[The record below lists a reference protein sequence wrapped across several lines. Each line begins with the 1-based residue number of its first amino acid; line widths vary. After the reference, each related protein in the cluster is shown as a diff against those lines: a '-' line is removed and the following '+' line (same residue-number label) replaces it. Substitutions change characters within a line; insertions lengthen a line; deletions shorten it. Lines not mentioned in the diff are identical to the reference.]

1 MRRLLLLLVIF
12 LIGLGI
18 IAAIKGLRDK
28 APLSTVPTSE
38 IASPEMEITKFH
50 LVETIKG
57 IKRWKIE
64 AAQAQVY
71 ENQTRMEGIETEF
84 FSEQGDSITLSM
96 KANQGVLDTIHRD
109 ISASGQV
116 VVTDAEGGILHTQS
130 LNWRAKEKI
139 LSTPDTFVF
148 TQEGLTVTGQGV
160 VVDQQTEKLKI
171 KQDLKAE
178 KEEGPL
184 TITAKEAL
192 WNKREQA
199 VFLKG
204 EVKIVYKETIINA
217 DLVDGYGELNNLKK
231 IIGRGKVKIVD
242 TKEETTITGGY
253 LEYLQATEYTLIT
266 ANKGE
271 KVKLEVKADT
281 ITVTAAKMERYLKE
295 NRSVATGAVEIK
307 GEDLFAS
314 CGRATYY
321 EDEEKIVLE
330 GEPQLIQIKEGNRFQ
345 GEEIIYYTEDERIK
359 IIGGV
364 EATLFPKK

>member
-1 MRRLLLLLVIF
+1 MRKLLLVIF

-18 IAAIKGLRDK
+18 ITAIKGLRDDT
-28 APLSTVPTSE
+28 PLSTAPSSE
-38 IASPEMEITKFH
+38 TAAPEIEITKFR

-71 ENQTRMEGIETEF
+71 ENQTRMEEIETEF
-84 FSEQGDSITLSM
+84 FSEQGDSVTLTM
-96 KANQGVLDTIHRD
+96 KANQGMLDTVHRD

-116 VVTDAEGGILHTQS
+116 VVTDAEGGTLHTQS
-130 LNWRAKEKI
+130 LNWQAKEKI
-139 LSTPDTFVF
+139 LSTPDTFIF
-148 TQEGLTVTGQGV
+148 TKEGLTVTGRGV
-160 VVDQQTEKLKI
+160 TVDQQAEKLKI
-171 KQDLKAE
+171 EQDLKAE
-178 KEEGPL
+178 KEKEPL

-192 WNKREQA
+192 WNKKEQT

-204 EVKIVYKETIINA
+204 EVKIVHKETIINA
-217 DLVDGYGELNNLKK
+217 DLVEGYGELDNLEK

-242 TKEETTITGGY
+242 TRDETTISGRY

-266 ANKGE
+266 ADKGE
-271 KVKLEVKADT
+271 RVKLEVKSDT

-295 NRSVATGAVEIK
+295 KRSVATGEVEIK
-307 GEDLFAS
+307 GEDLSAF

-330 GEPQLIQIKEGNRFQ
+330 GDPRLIQIKEGNRFQ
-345 GEEIIYYTEDERIK
+345 GEQIIYYPEDERIK

-364 EATLFPKK
+364 EATIFPK